1 MIAQRYLKTS
11 QAAKYLGI
19 TEYMLRRYAK
29 QGKVQYSR
37 PGGKEMMFDIQDL
50 DKFMVEH
57 RGK

>member
-1 MIAQRYLKTS
+1 MIDQRYLKTP